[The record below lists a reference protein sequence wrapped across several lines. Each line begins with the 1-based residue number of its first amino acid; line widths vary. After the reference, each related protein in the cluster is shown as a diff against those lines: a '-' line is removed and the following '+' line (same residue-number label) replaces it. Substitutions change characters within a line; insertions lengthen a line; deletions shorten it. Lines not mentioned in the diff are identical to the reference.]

1 VTDLRNGHLV
11 NVRSLLDGSSWSA
24 YQKLVTGLAATV
36 TIFDGFDIQILA
48 FTIPLLTREWHVER
62 SQFGPVL
69 ALGLVGM
76 ALWSLLAG
84 HCGDRFCQNLDRKAF
99 MLWAG

>member
-1 VTDLRNGHLV
+1 
-11 NVRSLLDGSSWSA
+11 
-24 YQKLVTGLAATV
+24 
-36 TIFDGFDIQILA
+36 
-48 FTIPLLTREWHVER
+48 VER

-76 ALWSLLAG
+76 ALGSLLAG